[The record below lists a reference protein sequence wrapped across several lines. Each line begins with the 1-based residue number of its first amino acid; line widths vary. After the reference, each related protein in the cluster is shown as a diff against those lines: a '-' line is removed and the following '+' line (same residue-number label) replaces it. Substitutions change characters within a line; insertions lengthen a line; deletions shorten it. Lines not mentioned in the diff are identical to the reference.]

1 MFDYLI
7 QDATIVDGTGKKSYT
22 GSVLIQKD
30 VIAKIVTR
38 GKPPKAK
45 KTIPAKGLCLAPG
58 FIDIH
63 SHADWLLPD
72 PGNAAVMEPLIRQGV
87 TTVVTGQCGGT
98 PAPLFGEYIGAFG
111 WVQDA
116 LSDRRIPLGETGL
129 EAFNARLTKNGI
141 ALNMAHFIG
150 HGSMNLSLKGE
161 AYKRPFTH
169 DELKR
174 LERAIDES
182 FDAGAF
188 GLSFGLGY
196 PPGILSTL
204 DEIKWFAAAAGRK
217 GRMLSVHLKALA
229 AVSPAYPFIPGGTPH
244 NVIALREMFAVAR
257 HAGAPLQ
264 ISHLIFVGR
273 PSWNRADKLIRMIEK
288 ERDAGMDVAFDAFP
302 YCAGNTVMV
311 ALIPSWFWNN
321 FDLNIKSALK
331 VGLLKLNYRAAVKIM
346 GFDVYA
352 ETRLMKTNLD
362 AYKKYEGKKFGEIAE
377 DRGAPVFDT
386 FLDLLERSRAMAR
399 VLIPGYYDS
408 EKRDGLLAAVLAHPL
423 CRFET
428 DTLITR
434 TGFQNPATFGTFTKI
449 LGTFS
454 RDMGLFGLE
463 DTVRK
468 MTGAS
473 AERIGIKK
481 RGSIAAG
488 NYADLVLFDYGII
501 NEHDDPNKPGPGIE
515 YVFING
521 EPVLRKG
528 VFNKKAQ
535 RGRVLRKNE

>member
-1 MFDYLI
+1 MFDYI
-7 QDATIVDGTGKKSYT
+7 IKDATIVDGTGKKSYT
-22 GSVLIQKD
+22 GSVLIKKD
-30 VIAKIVTR
+30 VIAKIITR
-38 GKPPKAK
+38 GTAPAAK
-45 KTIPAKGLCLAPG
+45 KTIKAKGLVLAPG

-72 PGNAAVMEPLIRQGV
+72 PGNAAVMEPLVQQGV

-98 PAPLFGEYIGAFG
+98 PAPLFKEYIGTFG

-116 LSDRRIPLGETGL
+116 LSDNRLLLGETTM
-129 EAFNARLTKNGI
+129 EAFNAKLTGSGI

-150 HGSMNLSLKGE
+150 HGSLNLSLKGE
-161 AYKRPFTH
+161 AYKRKFTH
-169 DELKR
+169 DEFKR
-174 LERAIDES
+174 LERVIDES
-182 FDAGAF
+182 FEAGAF

-196 PPGILSTL
+196 PPGILSPL
-204 DEIKWFAAAAGRK
+204 DEIKWFAAAAAKRG
-217 GRMLSVHLKALA
+217 GMISVHLKALG

-257 HAGAPLQ
+257 HSGAPMQ
-264 ISHLIFVGR
+264 ISHLIFVGK
-273 PSWNRADKLIRMIEK
+273 PSWKRADKLIRMIEK

-302 YCAGNTVMV
+302 YCAGNTMMV

-321 FDLNIKSALK
+321 FDENIKNNLK
-331 VGLLKLNYRAAVKIM
+331 RRILKLNYRAAVKIM
-346 GFDVYA
+346 GFDVYG
-352 ETRLMKTNLD
+352 ETRLMKTNQD
-362 AYKKYEGKKFGEIAE
+362 QYRKYEGKKFSEIAG
-377 DRGAPVFDT
+377 DRKEPVFET
-386 FLDLLERSRAMAR
+386 FLDLLEKSRAMAR

-408 EKRDGLLAAVLAHPL
+408 DGRDGLLAAVLSHPL
-423 CRFET
+423 CHFET

-434 TGFQNPATFGTFTKI
+434 KGFQNPATFGTFTRL
-449 LGTFS
+449 LGRFT
-454 RDMGLFGLE
+454 RDMGLLTLE
-463 DTVRK
+463 ESVRK

-481 RGSIAAG
+481 RGIIAEG
-488 NYADLVLFDYGII
+488 NYADLVLFDYGTI
-501 NEHDDPNKPGPGIE
+501 NEHEDPNKPGPGIE

-521 EPVLRKG
+521 EPVLKKG

>member
-7 QDATIVDGTGKKSYT
+7 QDATIVDGTGKKTYT

-30 VIAKIVTR
+30 VISKIIKR
-38 GKPPKAK
+38 GRPPKAK
-45 KTIPAKGLCLAPG
+45 MTVRADGLVLAPG

-72 PGNAAVMEPLIRQGV
+72 PGNAVVMEPLIRQGV

-98 PAPLFGEYIGAFG
+98 PAPLFREFIGAFG

-116 LSDRRIPLGETGL
+116 LSDNIIPLGETTL

-150 HGSMNLSLKGE
+150 HGSLNLSLKGE
-161 AYKRPFTH
+161 AYKRKFNH
-169 DELKR
+169 DELLR

-196 PPGILSTL
+196 PPGILSPL
-204 DEIKWFAAAAGRK
+204 DEIKWFAAAAGKR
-217 GRMLSVHLKALA
+217 GGTISVHLKALA
-229 AVSPAYPFIPGGTPH
+229 TVSPAYPFIPGGTPH
-244 NVIALREMFAVAR
+244 NVIALREMFSVAR
-257 HAGAPLQ
+257 HAGSPLQ
-264 ISHLIFVGR
+264 ISHLIFVGK
-273 PSWNRADKLIRMIEK
+273 PSWNRADKIIRMIER
-288 ERDAGMDVAFDAFP
+288 ERDAGIDIAFDAFP

-321 FDLNIKSALK
+321 FDENIKNRLK
-331 VGLLKLNYRAAVKIM
+331 LGLLKLNYRGACKIM
-346 GFDVYA
+346 GFDVYG
-352 ETRLMKTNLD
+352 ETRLMKTNHD
-362 AYKKYEGKKFGEIAE
+362 QFRKYEGKKFAEIAE
-377 DRGAPVFDT
+377 VRGMPVFET
-386 FLDLLERSRAMAR
+386 FLDLLEKSRAMAR
-399 VLIPGYYDS
+399 VLIPGYYDNDG
-408 EKRDGLLAAVLAHPL
+408 RDGVLASVLSHPL
-423 CRFET
+423 CLFET

-434 TGFQNPATFGTFTKI
+434 TGFQNPATFGTFPKL
-449 LGTFS
+449 LGAFT
-454 RDMGLFGLE
+454 RDMGLISLE
-463 DTVRK
+463 DAVRK

-473 AERIGIKK
+473 AERIGIRK
-481 RGSIAAG
+481 RGVIAEG
-488 NYADLVLFDYGII
+488 NYADLVLFDYGAIR
-501 NEHDDPNKPGPGIE
+501 EHDEQNRSGPGIE

-521 EPVLRKG
+521 EPVVQKG
-528 VFNKKAQ
+528 VYNKKAR